1 MDLPKEGNK
10 FSTFVSEV
18 IRNQRRAAWR
28 QRQEERRQ
36 LEEEVNLKV
45 KLWFK
50 SITYI
55 YDELIMLLL
64 TCYKI
69 SDLSLKVLEL
79 LREERE
85 REESLKKKPTW
96 CTTCLEVCLIG

>member
-45 KLWFK
+45 K
-50 SITYI
+50 
-55 YDELIMLLL
+55 M
-64 TCYKI
+64 
-69 SDLSLKVLEL
+69 
-79 LREERE
+79 
-85 REESLKKKPTW
+85 
-96 CTTCLEVCLIG
+96 